1 MPYTSCHFNHTQK
14 TVVIDVQNEAHLQFT
29 SDVFQ
34 WARFRNG
41 NLMQLMDPKHDYTT
55 KGPYQAVKG
64 ETTRNKLKDP
74 QIILKLCVDL
84 STCFWL

>member
-1 MPYTSCHFNHTQK
+1 MRYTNCQLNHTEK
-14 TVVIDVQNEAHLQFT
+14 TAVIEVQNEAHF
-29 SDVFQ
+29 DFVM
-34 WARFRNG
+34 G
-41 NLMQLMDPKHDYTT
+41 MQLMDPKHDYTT
-55 KGPYQAVKG
+55 KGPYQVMKG